1 MPGKLFGSSGIR
13 GIFGKDVTPELGTRL
28 GMALGSTAKRVV
40 IGWDVRTTSPLL
52 ASAVASGLMSAG
64 CEVGF
69 AGMVPTPTLARAV
82 SEYDAGVMIT
92 ASHNPPEYN
101 GFKVW
106 NPDGM
111 AFDSTQS
118 DAVERLLESGTF
130 RRADWKG
137 IGSSHE
143 LGDTIS
149 NHIQSIVSSVGQV
162 EARVVV
168 DCGNGA
174 ASVVSPYLLREMGCD
189 VVALNAD
196 ADGAFPGRGSEP
208 LEEKL
213 DVLKKAVLSSGAA
226 IGLAHDG
233 DADRVVAVDEKGN
246 FLDGDLLLPIIAKRE
261 AKKSL
266 VVPVDASMAIDEYMA
281 GVRVHR
287 CRVGDVYVAEAI
299 KKHGAEFGGEPSG
312 TFIFPNET
320 YCPDGIFAAARLV
333 ALASETKLSELAAV
347 FPRYP
352 ILKERIPYDV
362 TKRSE
367 VEVKILAA
375 LERMKPIELQTLDG
389 ARAVFADGWMLV
401 RPSGTEP
408 KVKIV
413 VEGRTDKVAKE
424 LFMSAKEAVKGALS

>member
-13 GIFGKDVTPELGTRL
+13 GIFGQDITPELGTRL
-28 GMALGSTAKRVV
+28 GLAIGSTAKRAVV
-40 IGWDVRTTSPLL
+40 GWDVRTTSPIL

-82 SEYDAGVMIT
+82 SSFDAGVMVT

-101 GFKVW
+101 GFKLW

-111 AFDSTQS
+111 AFDRAQS
-118 DAVERLLESGTF
+118 DEIELLLGEGVF
-130 RRADWKG
+130 PRADWKG
-137 IGSSHE
+137 IGSSRE
-143 LGDTIS
+143 LSDPIS
-149 NHIQSIVSSVGQV
+149 NHIQSIVSKIGQV
-162 EARVVV
+162 SARVVV

-174 ASVVSPYLLREMGCD
+174 ASVLSPYLLREMGCD
-189 VVALNAD
+189 VTALNAD

-226 IGLAHDG
+226 LGLAHDG

-246 FLDGDLLLPIIAKRE
+246 FLDGDVLLPIIAKRE

-266 VVPVDASMAIDEYMA
+266 VVPVDASMAIDEYMDGA
-281 GVRVHR
+281 RVHR

-312 TFIFPNET
+312 TFIFPRET

-333 ALASETKLSELAAV
+333 ALASDTKLSELAASV
-347 FPRYP
+347 PRYP
-352 ILKERIPYDV
+352 MLKERIPYDV
-362 TKRSE
+362 AKRST
-367 VEVKILAA
+367 VEGKILAA
-375 LERMKPIELQTLDG
+375 LERLKPVELQTLDG

-413 VEGRTDKVAKE
+413 VEGRTEKAAKE
-424 LFMSAKEAVKGALS
+424 MFKLAKDAVMEAIS

>member
-28 GMALGSTAKRVV
+28 GLALGSTAKRVV
-40 IGWDVRTTSPLL
+40 LGWDVRTTSPLL
-52 ASAVASGLMSAG
+52 ASSVASGLMSAG
-64 CEVGF
+64 SDVGF

-82 SEYDAGVMIT
+82 SAFDAGVMIT

-111 AFDSTQS
+111 AFDSAQS
-118 DAVERLLESGTF
+118 DDVERLLESGAF
-130 RRADWKG
+130 KRADWSG

-143 LGDTIS
+143 VGDAIS
-149 NHIQSIVSSVGQV
+149 NHIQSIVSSVGQA

-174 ASVVSPYLLREMGCD
+174 ASVISPYLLREMGCE

-233 DADRVVAVDEKGN
+233 DADRVVAVDEKGK
-246 FLDGDLLLPIIAKRE
+246 FIDGDLLLPIIAKGE
-261 AKKSL
+261 AKKTL

-281 GVRVHR
+281 GVRIHR

-299 KKHGAEFGGEPSG
+299 KKHGADFGGEPSG
-312 TFIFPNET
+312 TFIFPRET

-333 ALASETKLSELAAV
+333 ALASETKLSELAASV
-347 FPRYP
+347 PRYP

-362 TKRSE
+362 TKRRE
-367 VEVKILAA
+367 VEGKILSA
-375 LERMKPIELQTLDG
+375 LERMKPVELQTLDG

-413 VEGRTDKVAKE
+413 VEGRTDKAAKE
-424 LFMSAKEAVKGALS
+424 LFKSARDAVREALS

>member
-28 GMALGSTAKRVV
+28 GLALGSTAKRVV
-40 IGWDVRTTSPLL
+40 LGWDVRTTSPLL
-52 ASAVASGLMSAG
+52 ASSVASGLMSAG
-64 CEVGF
+64 SDVGF

-82 SEYDAGVMIT
+82 SAFDAGVMIT

-111 AFDSTQS
+111 AFDSAQS
-118 DAVERLLESGTF
+118 DDVERLLESGAF
-130 RRADWKG
+130 KRADWSG

-143 LGDTIS
+143 VGDAIS
-149 NHIQSIVSSVGQV
+149 NHIQSIVSSVGQA

-174 ASVVSPYLLREMGCD
+174 ASVISPYLLREMGCE

-233 DADRVVAVDEKGN
+233 DADRVVAVDEKGK

-261 AKKSL
+261 AKKTL

-281 GVRVHR
+281 GVRIHR

-299 KKHGAEFGGEPSG
+299 KKHGADFGGEPSG
-312 TFIFPNET
+312 TFIFPRET

-333 ALASETKLSELAAV
+333 ALASETKLSEMAASV
-347 FPRYP
+347 PRYP

-362 TKRSE
+362 TKRRE
-367 VEVKILAA
+367 VEGKILSA
-375 LERMKPIELQTLDG
+375 LERMKPVELQTLDG

-413 VEGRTDKVAKE
+413 VEGRTDKAAKE
-424 LFMSAKEAVKGALS
+424 LFKSARDAVREALS